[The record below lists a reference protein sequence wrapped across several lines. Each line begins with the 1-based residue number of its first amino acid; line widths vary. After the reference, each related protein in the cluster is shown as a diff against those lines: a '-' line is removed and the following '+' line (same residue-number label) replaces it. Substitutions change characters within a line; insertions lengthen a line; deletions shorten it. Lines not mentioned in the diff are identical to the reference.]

1 MSDKKLPPE
10 FEHTEPKNTAEEQGQ
25 RALTRRDFVKI
36 AGAVAG
42 AASVGAGLSEALAA
56 ATPKPKMDKP
66 TITCANGATQASINV
81 QVCGGAGTGAPAGFT
96 LQWETAEA
104 YAKGPDQIAGTA
116 DDNTFTGTQC
126 SGSFSGNANVSRYN
140 LSAGECVTVNL
151 GDLLFDEGASTS
163 CPNPLVCGTTYAI
176 RAFAHANNTL
186 QRSDFTATI
195 FCTTLPC
202 DEGDN
207 GGCTFTQGY
216 WKNHNPVVCATD
228 PSSPLCLVW
237 PVISLQLG
245 GNSYDVTELLGI
257 LNTPTGGNG
266 LISLAHQ
273 LIAAKLNIA
282 NGADPT
288 AAATAIADADA
299 LIGSLVV
306 PPVNGSTDSLA
317 PSVTSALTAILTN
330 YNEGAIGPG
339 HCPNDV

>member
-10 FEHTEPKNTAEEQGQ
+10 FEHTDQKNTDQQPGQ

-42 AASVGAGLSEALAA
+42 AASVGSGLSDALAA
-56 ATPKPKMDKP
+56 AAPKPKMDKP
-66 TITCANGATQASINV
+66 TIICAPGATQASINV

-104 YAKGPDQIAGTA
+104 YAKGPDQIAGTG

-126 SGSFSGNANVSRYN
+126 SGSFSGNANGSRYN

-176 RAFAHANNTL
+176 RAFAHASNTL
-186 QRSDFTATI
+186 QRSDFTATL
-195 FCTTLPC
+195 FCSTLPC
-202 DEGDN
+202 DEGDS

-216 WKNHNPVVCATD
+216 WKTHNPIVCATD
-228 PSSPLCLVW
+228 PSSPLCLLW
-237 PVISLQLG
+237 PASSLQLG
-245 GNSYDVTELLGI
+245 NNSYDVTQLLSI
-257 LNTPTGGNG
+257 LNTPAQGNG
-266 LISLAHQ
+266 LLNLAHQ

-282 NGADPT
+282 AGADPA
-288 AAATAIADADA
+288 AAATAIADADT
-299 LIGSLVV
+299 LIGNLVI
-306 PPVNGSTDSLA
+306 PPVNGSSDSLA
-317 PSVTSALTAILTN
+317 PSATSALTTILTN
-330 YNEGAIGPG
+330 YNEGATGPG
-339 HCPNDV
+339 HCAEDA